1 MKKILWL
8 ILFVLIA
15 SPAYSKGSK
24 LSAEQVERVKVFK
37 AQIAE
42 VDKKTLAKTITEI
55 ERTNDPHMVL
65 QIQEAIA
72 KVYSDIVADQAI
84 KDQATKEWLYNTV
97 SMNMANIQFGG
108 RVGGNPV
115 NQMITGRLQKA
126 LPKGIMDNPNFHVSV
141 E

>member
-8 ILFVLIA
+8 ILFALIA

-42 VDKKTLAKTITEI
+42 VDKKTLAKTIAEI

-84 KDQATKEWLYNTV
+84 KDKVTKEWLYSTV

-108 RVGGNPV
+108 RVGGSV
-115 NQMITGRLQKA
+115 NRMITGRLQKA
-126 LPKGIMDNPNFHVSV
+126 LPNGIMDNPNFHVSV

>member
-1 MKKILWL
+1 MRKVLLL
-8 ILFVLIA
+8 IVFLLMTSVVHA
-15 SPAYSKGSK
+15 QGR
-24 LSAEQVERVKVFK
+24 LSQEQIERVKAFK
-37 AQIAE
+37 SRIAE
-42 VDKKTLAKTITEI
+42 VDKKTLAKTIAEI

-84 KDQATKEWLYNTV
+84 KDQQTKEWLYSTV

-108 RVGGNPV
+108 RVGGSV
-115 NQMITGRLQKA
+115 NRMITGRLQKA